1 MRRSGAEQIPSILL
15 ATLSASFGVC
25 LLEATSVF
33 GQVISANSVTGS
45 SSTLVMMLQIVASVF
60 IVIAVYV
67 GSIVTANTFATIIA
81 GRTRTIALYRL
92 IGAIVAD
99 QRRSIAREGLAVG
112 LVGSVLGAVIGT
124 AVTVGFIGRSIV
136 TGPVSQH
143 ANRFV
148 EPMIG
153 LPIVMVVLTTW
164 LAPRIGS
171 RRVLQLS
178 PVQATKGAR
187 RSGREVPRRGSR
199 RSWT

>member
-1 MRRSGAEQIPSILL
+1 
-15 ATLSASFGVC
+15 
-25 LLEATSVF
+25 
-33 GQVISANSVTGS
+33 
-45 SSTLVMMLQIVASVF
+45 
-60 IVIAVYV
+60 
-67 GSIVTANTFATIIA
+67 
-81 GRTRTIALYRL
+81 
-92 IGAIVAD
+92 
-99 QRRSIAREGLAVG
+99 
-112 LVGSVLGAVIGT
+112 VLGAVIGT